1 MAALKAAKQDLRKHI
16 KSILSEISEDAVARQ
31 SSSAVKRLISM
42 PEYQAAKRIS
52 IYLSMPSG
60 EISTVGIVHDA
71 LKSGKKVF
79 VPYTHKLQNAQ
90 AEQPSSIMDM
100 LQLHSLADYDSL
112 KPDKWGIPSLNA
124 DSVSSREN
132 CFGDNGVSDGRTVIR
147 EGGGT
152 GLDLIVMP
160 GMAFDTKFGRLGH
173 GKGFYDFFMERCLR
187 HSRKNTS
194 SNMPFLVGLALS
206 EQVLPDDQ
214 LVPVDSTD
222 WRLDALVTGGG
233 NLSRRD

>member
-1 MAALKAAKQDLRKHI
+1 
-16 KSILSEISEDAVARQ
+16 
-31 SSSAVKRLISM
+31 M

-60 EISTVGIVHDA
+60 EISTAEIVHDA

-132 CFGDNGVSDGRTVIR
+132 CFGGNGVSDERTIIQ

-187 HSRKNTS
+187 HCRKNAS
-194 SNMPFLVGLALS
+194 SRMPFLGKL
-206 EQVLPDDQ
+206 
-214 LVPVDSTD
+214 
-222 WRLDALVTGGG
+222 
-233 NLSRRD
+233 